1 MRNIPSI
8 QPANSTGWNKICQ
21 VKSRKKAF
29 HGEKKSEKWGKSEI
43 NADFC
48 QGPKEEHPLYTDEE
62 KTSKNLELEKWKYE
76 RTSVESQ

>member
-1 MRNIPSI
+1 MER
-8 QPANSTGWNKICQ
+8 
-21 VKSRKKAF
+21 
-29 HGEKKSEKWGKSEI
+29 KKSEKWGQSEI

-76 RTSVESQ
+76 PTSVESQ